1 MRISLSLL
9 FLVFLSSISTAQNLD
24 YLRDVGA
31 KLVGYIRDGSTNAYM
46 QEETMRVFS
55 KKVVQP
61 MLEKTLTKE
70 EEDREIKIA
79 LTDGEAKYK
88 AQAAKIN
95 KLMNDNGYDV
105 DFSLQVWSS
114 LPMQLEIYEFVNEF
128 QSKAQNAGKRNLSK
142 TVCYF
147 LLGDDY
153 KRMIIP
159 AILISLD
166 GATEI
171 LTLQDPISAFDF
183 ANGDYGYIYG
193 KYQELVTTALQPSD
207 LVNGSPL
214 IGKQYDET
222 WNYCTVQLLG
232 DKLPTLIKSKG
243 GETIFGAIAQKEI
256 QVKAF
261 DHISQDDAFMALTD
275 LLSVLAQEFFI
286 EPDANNSLD
295 YTADIKVYTREA
307 LKEDEKTGV
316 ISGKFE
322 TKNGSGDRI
331 IFNTSVDLHPNAD
344 GTYNVF
350 LKFVTGK

>member
-1 MRISLSLL
+1 MRNVLTFLLLAFFSFSLP
-9 FLVFLSSISTAQNLD
+9 AQNLD

-31 KLVGYIRDGSTNAYM
+31 KLVGDIRDGSTNAYM

-79 LTDGEAKYK
+79 LTDGVAKYK

-147 LLGDDY
+147 MLGDDN

-183 ANGDYGYIYG
+183 TKGDYNYIYG

-214 IGKQYDET
+214 IGKKYDEN

-232 DKLPTLIKSKG
+232 DKLPTLIKAKG
-243 GETIFGAIAQKEI
+243 GETVFGAIAQKEI
-256 QVKAF
+256 HVKAF

-275 LLSVLAQEFFI
+275 LLSVLAQEFYI
-286 EPDANNSLD
+286 EPDANNGLD

-307 LKEDEKTGV
+307 LKEEETTGV
-316 ISGKFE
+316 ISGRFD

-331 IFNTSVDLHPNAD
+331 IFETAVELHPNAD
-344 GTYNVF
+344 KTYNVI
-350 LKFVTGK
+350 LKFLTAK